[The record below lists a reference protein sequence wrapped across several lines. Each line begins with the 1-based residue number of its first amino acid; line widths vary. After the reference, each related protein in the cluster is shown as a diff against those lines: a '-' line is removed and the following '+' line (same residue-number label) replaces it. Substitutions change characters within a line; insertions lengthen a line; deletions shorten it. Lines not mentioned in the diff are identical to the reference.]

1 MKEWKLIGAVIL
13 SVLFFSFALRFFN
26 KHDTF
31 KLIAYYPESII
42 IEQGN
47 QKMVV
52 DGKGL
57 TQFIL
62 SNVRVIVSGDTLKS
76 VNCEMIKR

>member
-26 KHDTF
+26 KQDTV
-31 KLIAYYPESII
+31 KLIAYYPESVTL
-42 IEQGN
+42 EQGN

-62 SNVRVIVSGDTLKS
+62 SNVRVIVNGDTLRN
-76 VNCEMIKR
+76 VNCEMIKH